1 MAVAVRAPDGRII
14 VHQEP
19 LRAAVYRYPLM
30 KLPVLRG
37 LVALWDALGLG
48 MKALLFSAD
57 VANWRGEQGVEG
69 RYEVAREPVSA
80 DIPSTTAT
88 AAVPARTAP
97 AITTITADVTTTPAT
112 THTTTALP
120 FIPAD
125 SSPATSVRYG
135 SGAASA
141 QVGAFAVSPH
151 GNSTR
156 DAGMVGLAA
165 GVGVAMVVGIFF
177 VLPALAAGLLA
188 GPTGRRFGVAPDLI
202 EGAIRLGLFVGYIWL
217 IGYLPD
223 VRRLFAYHGAEHKV
237 INAYE
242 AGAPLAPEVVQ
253 GFSIV
258 NPRCGTTFLLLVLL
272 LATLVFIFMGG
283 LPVWAAVLLRVLLV
297 PVVAVV
303 AYEFIRFVAGLYHL
317 PMVRALL
324 LPGLAL
330 QKMTTRPP
338 DLSMIEVAATALQ
351 VVLAADRKPES
362 K

>member
-19 LRAAVYRYPLM
+19 LRAAVYRYPVM

-37 LVALWDALGLG
+37 LVALWDTVGLG

-57 VANWRGEQGVEG
+57 VANWRGEQGMEG

-80 DIPSTTAT
+80 VIPSTTAAT
-88 AAVPARTAP
+88 DF
-97 AITTITADVTTTPAT
+97 TTITTEVTA
-112 THTTTALP
+112 THTTILTNTPTNTALP

-125 SSPATSVRYG
+125 NSPATSVRCG

-141 QVGAFAVSPH
+141 QGGAFAVSMH
-151 GNSTR
+151 GNSMR
-156 DAGMVGLAA
+156 DADMVGLAA
-165 GVGVAMVVGIFF
+165 GVGVVMVVGIFF
-177 VLPALAAGLLA
+177 ILPALAAGLLS
-188 GPTGRRFGVAPDLI
+188 GPTGARSGVAPDLI
-202 EGAIRLGLFVGYIWL
+202 EGAIRLGLFAGYIWL

-272 LATLVFIFMGG
+272 LATLAFIFISG

-317 PMVRALL
+317 PVVRVLL

-338 DLSMIEVAATALQ
+338 DLSMMEVAATALQ